1 MSIYLRRG
9 IEYRDND
16 YTFTGE
22 QLVKHIVQKHQ
33 LIVHDSDI
41 RVVRVRQD
49 GMYHYHDHH
58 YHHDHYH
65 CHDHDHY
72 FYRQG
77 FES

>member
-16 YTFTGE
+16 YAFTGE
-22 QLVKHIVQKHQ
+22 QLVKHVIQKYH

-49 GMYHYHDHH
+49 GTCYHHDHH
-58 YHHDHYH
+58 HYH

-72 FYRQG
+72 YYRQG
-77 FES
+77 F